1 LTEAAPTPPAAKRHI
16 RTYQPLVPAAMA
28 FVIGIVAGDSLGGG
42 MALWCGVALAAG
54 AVWLVFYLR
63 KASERALLA
72 ALLVLLAAAGA
83 ARFRASVDPPPH
95 DLARLAPNGQ
105 RLVTLEGTMVRSAQ
119 QASPPA
125 DVFLPSAQKPA
136 RGSQQAAAA
145 PFYIRSNFLLEARRV
160 SVDGKWF
167 PADGRVRVVVREA
180 LPPPASRTVE
190 LGDAVRVVGML
201 TPFGEPTNPGGFD
214 AAAYLRR
221 QGIRTSLSTGHWE
234 AIRVTEPAADRALWA
249 IGAMRRWTLSR
260 LDVLPSR
267 DGQAVAAAMLFGRRD
282 LLDFDSGQVNGQD
295 IERAFV
301 ATGTVHF
308 MAVSGFNVAMV
319 TAPVLILLRLLGA
332 GRKVTSVVVAVVAL
346 AFVLVTELEPPVL
359 RAGILAWVVCL
370 GWFMG
375 RPAINLNTFGIGVLL
390 VLLARPGDLFTTSFQ
405 LSFLAV
411 LGMIFLV
418 KKVEGLVAG
427 RFTADGLY
435 DPASGRGFWSGTVL
449 RGTLLVSVAATM
461 ITVPVIAYRFHLVGW
476 MAPIA
481 TAVLVGLVFA
491 LTVGGMA
498 LVALGWI
505 APWLSDVLAALT
517 DGLGRTIA
525 AVVLA
530 MAKAPGAYFYLP
542 EFSPAWVLVAYG
554 LMAVWVWR
562 ERLGVTRRRLAMAV
576 LAAAALF
583 AWTTGHR
590 APAGVRAT
598 FLAVGSGNTTLLELP
613 GGRNILYDTGS
624 TLSYPRAGEAAVAP
638 ALWSRGITR
647 VDAVFLSHAHFDH
660 FKDILPLVERF
671 GIRRVFVPPTFM
683 RKRLKSDDAVVEAL
697 VQRGVRVELFGAGDR
712 LAGTGATEIAGLWP
726 RGPKAMT
733 KAINSGSL
741 VLAVGAGGRRLL
753 LTGDI
758 GPPAID
764 AFLEAEP
771 RPRADAMLWPHHGHD
786 PAAVER
792 LATAAG
798 AKVLVISS
806 GRTVAPI
813 APPAW
818 LKERGA
824 ACYHT
829 GNDGAVTVDLLPEGL
844 RVATFA
850 TGVAA
855 EFETEPAADE
865 DAETED
871 D

>member
-1 LTEAAPTPPAAKRHI
+1 VTEVATTPPAAPRRA
-16 RTYQPLVPAAMA
+16 RTYQPLVPAAIA
-28 FVIGIVAGDSLGGG
+28 FTIGILAGDWLGGS
-42 MALWCGVALAAG
+42 MAAWCGVALVAG
-54 AVWLVFYLR
+54 AAWLVLYLR
-63 KASERALLA
+63 KARERVLLA
-72 ALLVLLAAAGA
+72 ALLVMLAAAGA

-95 DLARLAPNGQ
+95 DLAHLAANGQ
-105 RLVTLEGTMVRSAQ
+105 RLVTLEGRVIRSAQ
-119 QASPPA
+119 QASPPG
-125 DVFLPSAQKPA
+125 DVFLPSAQKSAGGAP
-136 RGSQQAAAA
+136 GTQA

-160 SVDGKWF
+160 CVDGKWL

-180 LPPPASRTVE
+180 LPPAESRTVE

-201 TPFGEPTNPGGFD
+201 APFGEVTNPGGFD

-221 QGIRTSLSTGHWE
+221 QGIRTSLSTGHW
-234 AIRVTEPAADRALWA
+234 AAVRVIEPAADRMLWT
-249 IGAMRRWTLSR
+249 IGVMRRWTLAR
-260 LDVLPSR
+260 LDVLPSPE
-267 DGQAVAAAMLFGRRD
+267 GQAIAAAMLFGRRD
-282 LLDFDSGQVNGQD
+282 LLDFDSGQVHGED

-308 MAVSGFNVAMV
+308 MAVSGFNVALV
-319 TAPVLILLRLLGA
+319 VAPVLFLLRLLGT
-332 GRKVTSVVVAVVAL
+332 GRKLSSLTVAAVAL

-359 RAGILAWVVCL
+359 RAAILAWVVCL
-370 GWFMG
+370 GWFMD
-375 RPAINLNTFGIGVLL
+375 RPAINLNTFAIGALV

-418 KKVEGLVAG
+418 SKVEGLVGRVAG
-427 RFTADGLY
+427 DPLY
-435 DPASGRGFWSGTVL
+435 DPAAGRGFWRGRVL
-449 RGTLLVSVAATM
+449 RGTLLVGIAATM
-461 ITVPVIAYRFHLVGW
+461 ITLPVIAYRFHLVGW
-476 MAPIA
+476 LAPIA
-481 TAVLVGLVFA
+481 TVVLVGLVFA

-542 EFSPAWVLVAYG
+542 EFSPAWLVVAYG

-562 ERLGVTRRRLAMAV
+562 ARLGVTRRRLATAV
-576 LAAAALF
+576 LAAAAVF
-583 AWTTGHR
+583 AWSTGHR
-590 APAGVRAT
+590 APGAVRAT
-598 FLAVGSGNTTLLELP
+598 FLAVGNGNTTLVELP
-613 GGRNILYDTGS
+613 GGRNFLYDTGS
-624 TLSYPRAGEAAVAP
+624 TLSFPRAAEMAVAP
-638 ALWSRGITR
+638 ALWSRGIGR

-683 RKRLKSDDAVVEAL
+683 RKRLKSDDAMIEAL
-697 VQRGVRVELFGAGDR
+697 LARGVRVEFFGAGDR
-712 LAGTGATEIAGLWP
+712 LAGTGATDVCGLWP
-726 RGPKAMT
+726 RGGRSMG

-741 VLAVGAGGRRLL
+741 VLAVSDRGRRLL
-753 LTGDI
+753 LTGDL

-764 AFLEAEP
+764 AFLAAEP
-771 RPRADAMLWPHHGHD
+771 EVRADAMLWPHHGHD

-806 GRTVAPI
+806 GRLPAAVAQ
-813 APPAW
+813 PPW
-818 LKERGA
+818 LKERGV

-829 GNDGAVTVDLLPEGL
+829 GNDGAVTVDLRPEAL
-844 RVATFA
+844 SVATFCR
-850 TGVAA
+850 GVI
-855 EFETEPAADE
+855 EPEELPDE
-865 DAETED
+865 NAETED